1 MTTQMEDKQIHKFD
15 ADINQLMKLIIN
27 SVYSDKEIFLRE
39 LISNSSDALDK
50 IRYLSITD
58 QEILKEESKLEIN
71 IVTDKQNNTI
81 TIQDTGIG
89 MTKDELINNLGTIA
103 KSGTKQFIDS
113 LTASSRN
120 DNCKLIGQFGVGFYS
135 VFLVANRVDV
145 ITKSHNDNEYL
156 WSSNEE
162 GYTITDVE
170 KDEQTLKRGT
180 KIVLYLRDEE
190 IEFLDEQRIKGIV
203 SKHSQFV
210 DHKISLLCEKTEEK
224 EVEISDDEDDE
235 DDDDEVN
242 ESEEVVI
249 EEVKEEKTK
258 KTKTITE
265 TRQEWDVLNEQKPI
279 WIKNKSDVTD
289 DEYNQFYKT
298 ISNDWD
304 VPSAKLHFSV
314 EGNTVFK
321 SILFLP
327 NHNQMNM
334 YSSNKASSKIKLYV
348 RRVFILDK
356 CEQLMPE
363 YLHFVTG
370 IVDSDDLSLNIS
382 REILQKNNTIK
393 KIRKTLVKKA
403 IKMMEE
409 LSNDEESYNKFY
421 KEFHKNIKWGINDDE
436 PNREKLSKL
445 VRYYTTTSGESQTSL
460 TQYVENMKEDQ
471 KHIYYISGESTEII
485 KKSPFLETLNKKGY
499 SVLLLTDAIDEY
511 VVQLLKEF
519 DGKKLIDVSKGNLDI
534 DLTEDEQKDKEELDN
549 DYDEMCKNIKDILGN
564 TIEKVI
570 LSQKIVDSPC
580 CISTTE
586 YGWSANMARIMK
598 AQALRDSSMNNIM
611 TSKKIF
617 ELNPSHKTIKLLKG
631 KYDEINDDD
640 NNKKAFENIVILLYQ
655 TSQLVSG
662 FTLTEPEDYSKKVY
676 NLINLGL
683 GEGGNEEEEEDNED
697 EQVSINRQKRIG
709 ELQEKF
715 ETSEDEEEKKT
726 ITLLINKLKE
736 LEGIEDIEDIDLK
749 KANLEEINLE
759 EVEDANLEDID

>member
-1 MTTQMEDKQIHKFD
+1 MTTKMENKKIQKFD

-58 QEILKEESKLEIN
+58 SEILEEESKLEIN
-71 IVTDKQNNTI
+71 IVADKQNKTI

-89 MTKDELINNLGTIA
+89 MSKDELINNLGTIA
-103 KSGTKQFIDS
+103 KSGTKQFIES
-113 LTASSRN
+113 LTDSSKN

-135 VFLVANRVDV
+135 VFLVANHVDV
-145 ITKSHNDNEYL
+145 LTKSHNDNEYL

-162 GYTITDVE
+162 GYTITDIE
-170 KDEQTLKRGT
+170 KEAQTLKRGT
-180 KIVLYLRDEE
+180 KIVLHLRDEE
-190 IEFLDEQRIKGIV
+190 LEFLEEQRIKGIV

-224 EVEISDDEDDE
+224 EVEISDDEDD
-235 DDDDEVN
+235 DDDDIN
-242 ESEEVVI
+242 ETDEVVI
-249 EEVKEEKTK
+249 EEVKEESTK

-279 WIKNKSDVTD
+279 WIKNKSDITD

-334 YSSNKASSKIKLYV
+334 YSSNKAVSKIKLYV

-363 YLHFVTG
+363 YLHFVAG

-393 KIRKTLVKKA
+393 KIRKTLVKKS
-403 IKMMEE
+403 IKMMED
-409 LSNDEESYNKFY
+409 LSQDEENYAKFY

-471 KHIYYISGESTEII
+471 KHIYYISGESKEMI

-499 SVLLLTDAIDEY
+499 AVLLLTDAIDEY

-534 DLTEDEQKDKEELDN
+534 DLTEDEKKNKEELDN

-564 TIEKVI
+564 KIEKVI

-580 CISTTE
+580 CISTSE

-598 AQALRDSSMNNIM
+598 AQALRDSSMNNVM

-617 ELNPSHKTIKLLKG
+617 ELNPSHKTIKLLKSR
-631 KYDEINDDD
+631 YDEIDDDD
-640 NNKKAFENIVILLYQ
+640 NNKKAFENIVTLLYQ

-662 FTLTEPEDYSKKVY
+662 FSLTEPEDYSRKVY

-683 GEGGNEEEEEDNED
+683 GEGDDEEEDED
-697 EQVSINRQKRIG
+697 EQISIDRQKKIK

-715 ETSEDEEEKKT
+715 ETSEDEEQKKT

-736 LEGIEDIEDIDLK
+736 LEGIEEIDLEK
-749 KANLEEINLE
+749 SNLEEIDLE

>member
-1 MTTQMEDKQIHKFD
+1 MENKKIQKFD

-58 QEILKEESKLEIN
+58 SGILEEESKLEIN
-71 IVTDKQNNTI
+71 IVADKQNKTI

-89 MTKDELINNLGTIA
+89 MSKDELINNLGTIA
-103 KSGTKQFIDS
+103 KSGTKQFIES
-113 LTASSRN
+113 LTDSSKN

-145 ITKSHNDNEYL
+145 VTKSHNDNEYL

-162 GYTITDVE
+162 GYTITDIE
-170 KDEQTLKRGT
+170 KEAQTLKRGT

-190 IEFLDEQRIKGIV
+190 LEFLDEQRIKGIV

-224 EVEISDDEDDE
+224 EVEISDD
-235 DDDDEVN
+235 DDDDDIN
-242 ESEEVVI
+242 ETDEVVI
-249 EEVKEEKTK
+249 EEVKEETTK

-279 WIKNKSDVTD
+279 WIKNKSDITD

-327 NHNQMNM
+327 NNNQMNM
-334 YSSNKASSKIKLYV
+334 YSSNKAVSKIKLYV

-363 YLHFVTG
+363 YLHFVAG

-409 LSNDEESYNKFY
+409 LAKDEESYNKFY

-471 KHIYYISGESTEII
+471 KHIYYISGESTEMI

-499 SVLLLTDAIDEY
+499 AVLLLTDAIDEY

-519 DGKKLIDVSKGNLDI
+519 NGKKLIDVSKGNLDI
-534 DLTEDEQKDKEELDN
+534 DLTEDEKKNKEELDN

-564 TIEKVI
+564 KIEKVI

-580 CISTTE
+580 CISTSE

-598 AQALRDSSMNNIM
+598 AQALRDSSMNNVM

-617 ELNPSHKTIKLLKG
+617 ELNPSHKTIKLLKSR
-631 KYDEINDDD
+631 YDEINDDD
-640 NNKKAFENIVILLYQ
+640 NNKKAFENIVTLLYQ

-662 FTLTEPEDYSKKVY
+662 FSLTEPEDYSRKVY

-683 GEGGNEEEEEDNED
+683 GEGDDEEDEEEDED
-697 EQVSINRQKRIG
+697 EQISIDRQKKIK

-715 ETSEDEEEKKT
+715 ETSEDEEQKKT

-736 LEGIEDIEDIDLK
+736 LEGIEEIDLEK
-749 KANLEEINLE
+749 SNLEEIDLE

>member
-1 MTTQMEDKQIHKFD
+1 MENKKIQKFD

-58 QEILKEESKLEIN
+58 SGILEEESKLEIN
-71 IVTDKQNNTI
+71 IVADKQNKTI

-89 MTKDELINNLGTIA
+89 MSKDELINNLGTIA
-103 KSGTKQFIDS
+103 KSGTKQFIES
-113 LTASSRN
+113 LTDSSKN

-145 ITKSHNDNEYL
+145 VTKSHNDNEYL

-162 GYTITDVE
+162 GYTITDIE
-170 KDEQTLKRGT
+170 KEAQTLKRGT

-190 IEFLDEQRIKGIV
+190 LEFLDEQRIKGIV

-224 EVEISDDEDDE
+224 EVEISDD
-235 DDDDEVN
+235 DDDDDDDDIN
-242 ESEEVVI
+242 ETDEVVI
-249 EEVKEEKTK
+249 EEVKEETTK

-279 WIKNKSDVTD
+279 WIKNKSDITD

-327 NHNQMNM
+327 NNNQMNM
-334 YSSNKASSKIKLYV
+334 YSSNKAVSKIKLYV

-363 YLHFVTG
+363 YLHFVAG

-409 LSNDEESYNKFY
+409 LAKDEESYNKFY

-471 KHIYYISGESTEII
+471 KHIYYISGESTEMI

-499 SVLLLTDAIDEY
+499 AVLLLTDAIDEY

-519 DGKKLIDVSKGNLDI
+519 NGKKLIDVSKGNLDI
-534 DLTEDEQKDKEELDN
+534 DLTEDEKKNKEELDN

-564 TIEKVI
+564 KIEKVI

-580 CISTTE
+580 CISTSE

-598 AQALRDSSMNNIM
+598 AQALRDSSMNNVM

-617 ELNPSHKTIKLLKG
+617 ELNPSHKTIKLLKSR
-631 KYDEINDDD
+631 YDEINDDD
-640 NNKKAFENIVILLYQ
+640 NNKKAFENIVTLLYQ

-662 FTLTEPEDYSKKVY
+662 FSLTEPEDYSRKVY

-683 GEGGNEEEEEDNED
+683 GEGDDEEDEEEDED
-697 EQVSINRQKRIG
+697 EQISIDRQKKIK

-715 ETSEDEEEKKT
+715 ETSEDEEQKKT

-736 LEGIEDIEDIDLK
+736 LEGIEEIDLEK
-749 KANLEEINLE
+749 SNLEEIDLE

>member
-1 MTTQMEDKQIHKFD
+1 MEEKKIQKFD

-39 LISNSSDALDK
+39 LISNASDALDK

-58 QEILKEESKLEIN
+58 TEILKEESKLEIN
-71 IVTDKQNNTI
+71 IVADKQNKTL
-81 TIQDTGIG
+81 TVQDTGIG
-89 MTKDELINNLGTIA
+89 MSKDELINNLGTIA
-103 KSGTKQFIDS
+103 KSGTKQFIES
-113 LTASSRN
+113 LTDSSKN

-145 ITKSHNDNEYL
+145 VTKSHNDNEYL

-162 GYTITDVE
+162 GYTIIDIE
-170 KDEQTLKRGT
+170 KEAQTLKRGT
-180 KIVLYLRDEE
+180 KIVLHLRDEE
-190 IEFLDEQRIKGIV
+190 LEFLEEARIKGIV

-224 EVEISDDEDDE
+224 EVEISDDEDD
-235 DDDDEVN
+235 DDDDIN
-242 ESEEVVI
+242 ETDEVVI
-249 EEVKEEKTK
+249 EEVKEESTK

-265 TRQEWDVLNEQKPI
+265 TKQEWDVLNEQKPI
-279 WIKNKSDVTD
+279 WIKNKSDISD

-334 YSSNKASSKIKLYV
+334 YSSNKAVSKIKLYV

-393 KIRKTLVKKA
+393 KIRKTLVKKS
-403 IKMMEE
+403 IKMMED
-409 LSNDEESYNKFY
+409 LSQDEENYNKFY

-436 PNREKLSKL
+436 PNRERLSKL
-445 VRYYTTTSGESQTSL
+445 VRYYTTTSGESQISFTK
-460 TQYVENMKEDQ
+460 YVENMKEDQ
-471 KHIYYISGESTEII
+471 KHIYYISGENTEII
-485 KKSPFLETLNKKGY
+485 KKSPFLEKLNKKGY

-534 DLTEDEQKDKEELDN
+534 NLTEDEKKNKEELDN

-564 TIEKVI
+564 RIEKVI

-598 AQALRDSSMNNIM
+598 AQALRDSSMNNVM
-611 TSKKIF
+611 TSKQIF
-617 ELNPSHKTIKLLKG
+617 ELNPHHKTIKLLKG

-640 NNKKAFENIVILLYQ
+640 NNKKAFENIVRLLYQ

-662 FTLTEPEDYSKKVY
+662 FTLTEPEDYSRKVY

-683 GEGGNEEEEEDNED
+683 GEGNDEEDDEED
-697 EQVSINRQKRIG
+697 EQISINRQKRIK

-736 LEGIEDIEDIDLK
+736 LEGIQDIDLE
-749 KANLEEINLE
+749 KANLEEIDLE

>member
-1 MTTQMEDKQIHKFD
+1 MTIQMENKKIQKFD

-58 QEILKEESKLEIN
+58 SGILEEESKLEIN
-71 IVTDKQNNTI
+71 IVADKQNKTI

-89 MTKDELINNLGTIA
+89 MSKDELINNLGTIA
-103 KSGTKQFIDS
+103 KSGTKQFIES
-113 LTASSRN
+113 LTDSSKN

-145 ITKSHNDNEYL
+145 VTKSHNDNEYL

-162 GYTITDVE
+162 GYTITDIE
-170 KDEQTLKRGT
+170 KEAQTLKRGT

-190 IEFLDEQRIKGIV
+190 LEFLDEQRIKGIV

-224 EVEISDDEDDE
+224 EVEISDD
-235 DDDDEVN
+235 DDDDDIN
-242 ESEEVVI
+242 ETDEVVI
-249 EEVKEEKTK
+249 EEVKEETTK

-279 WIKNKSDVTD
+279 WIKNKSDITD

-327 NHNQMNM
+327 NNNQMNM
-334 YSSNKASSKIKLYV
+334 YSSNKAVSKIKLYV

-363 YLHFVTG
+363 YLHFVAG

-409 LSNDEESYNKFY
+409 LAKDEESYNKFY

-471 KHIYYISGESTEII
+471 KHIYYISGESTEMI

-499 SVLLLTDAIDEY
+499 AVLLLTDAIDEY

-519 DGKKLIDVSKGNLDI
+519 NGKKLIDVSKGNLDI
-534 DLTEDEQKDKEELDN
+534 DLTEDEKKNKEELDN

-564 TIEKVI
+564 KIEKVI

-580 CISTTE
+580 CISTSE

-598 AQALRDSSMNNIM
+598 AQALRDSSMNNVM

-617 ELNPSHKTIKLLKG
+617 ELNPSHKTIKLLKSR
-631 KYDEINDDD
+631 YDEINDDD
-640 NNKKAFENIVILLYQ
+640 NNKKAFENIVTLLYQ

-662 FTLTEPEDYSKKVY
+662 FSLTEPEDYSRKVY

-683 GEGGNEEEEEDNED
+683 GEGDDEEDEEEDED
-697 EQVSINRQKRIG
+697 EQISIDRQKKIK

-715 ETSEDEEEKKT
+715 ETSEDEEQKKT

-736 LEGIEDIEDIDLK
+736 LEGIEEIDLEK
-749 KANLEEINLE
+749 SNLEEIDLE

>member
-1 MTTQMEDKQIHKFD
+1 MTEMEDKKIQKFD

-39 LISNSSDALDK
+39 LISNASDALDK

-58 QEILKEESKLEIN
+58 TEILKEESKLEIN
-71 IVTDKQNNTI
+71 IVADKQNKTL
-81 TIQDTGIG
+81 TVQDTGIG
-89 MTKDELINNLGTIA
+89 MSKDELINNLGTIA
-103 KSGTKQFIDS
+103 KSGTKQFIES
-113 LTASSRN
+113 LTDSSKN
-120 DNCKLIGQFGVGFYS
+120 DNYKLIGQFGVGFYS

-145 ITKSHNDNEYL
+145 VTKSYNDNEYL

-162 GYTITDVE
+162 GYTITDIE
-170 KDEQTLKRGT
+170 KEVQTLKRGT
-180 KIVLYLRDEE
+180 KIVLHLRDEE
-190 IEFLDEQRIKGIV
+190 LEFLEEARIKGIV

-224 EVEISDDEDDE
+224 EVEISDDEDD
-235 DDDDEVN
+235 DDDIN
-242 ESEEVVI
+242 ETDEVVI
-249 EEVKEEKTK
+249 EEVKEESTK

-265 TRQEWDVLNEQKPI
+265 TKQEWDVLNEQKPI
-279 WIKNKSDVTD
+279 WIKNKSDISD

-304 VPSAKLHFSV
+304 DPSAKLHFSV

-334 YSSNKASSKIKLYV
+334 YSSNKAVSKIKLYV

-393 KIRKTLVKKA
+393 KIRKTLVKKS
-403 IKMMEE
+403 IKMMED
-409 LSNDEESYNKFY
+409 LSQDEENYNKFY

-436 PNREKLSKL
+436 PNRERLSKL
-445 VRYYTTTSGESQTSL
+445 VRYYTTTSGESQISFTK
-460 TQYVENMKEDQ
+460 YVENMKEDQ
-471 KHIYYISGESTEII
+471 KHIYYISGENTEII
-485 KKSPFLETLNKKGY
+485 KKSPFLEKLNKKGY

-534 DLTEDEQKDKEELDN
+534 NLTEDEKKNKEELDN

-564 TIEKVI
+564 RIEKVI

-598 AQALRDSSMNNIM
+598 AQALRDSSMNNVM
-611 TSKKIF
+611 TSKQIF
-617 ELNPSHKTIKLLKG
+617 ELNPHHKTIKLLKG

-640 NNKKAFENIVILLYQ
+640 NNKKAFENIVRLLYQ

-662 FTLTEPEDYSKKVY
+662 FSLTEPEDYSRKVY

-683 GEGGNEEEEEDNED
+683 GEGNDEEDDDED
-697 EQVSINRQKRIG
+697 EQISIGRRKRIE

-736 LEGIEDIEDIDLK
+736 LEGIEDIDLK
-749 KANLEEINLE
+749 KANLEEIDLE